1 MSVNKRRHANA
12 VPIASFA
19 TWLVIG
25 LFACVSGLGYVWCK
39 NQLHTTGTSIKNLE
53 HELTELRNK
62 NEVSRAHIAQ
72 LSSTKALQ
80 DRFDTGFIKLQK
92 ITGDRILAIHNP
104 GSSKT
109 ANELRA
115 VSNERSRK

>member
-1 MSVNKRRHANA
+1 MPVNKRRHANA
-12 VPIASFA
+12 VPITSFI

-39 NQLHTTGTSIKNLE
+39 NQLHTTGSDIKSLE
-53 HELTELRNK
+53 RELSDLRNK

-80 DRFDTGFIKLQK
+80 DRLDAGFIKLTK
-92 ITGDRILAIHNP
+92 ITDDRIVMVHPQAGGQP
-104 GSSKT
+104 

-115 VSNERSRK
+115 VSNERPRK